1 MTDASNPAAPPPN
14 PLLAYAAVTAAYWSF
29 MLSDGALRM
38 LVLLHFN
45 SLGFTPIQLAW
56 LFLLYEVAGIVTN
69 LAAGWLAAR
78 FGLAATLYGGLA
90 LQIGALVAL
99 AQLDPSWGV
108 AASVAFVMAVQ
119 GVSGV
124 AKDLA
129 KMSSKS
135 AVKLLAPKEDG
146 GLFRWVALLTG
157 SKNAVK
163 GLGFFLGAG
172 FLALAGF
179 QAAVWGMAAV
189 LAAIL
194 IAVVL
199 FLPAGLPG
207 RIKSEE
213 TWGGWRSKDPRVNRL
228 SLARMFLFGARDVWF
243 VVGIPVYFQAVLS
256 DGTAEGRRGAFFL
269 IGSFLA
275 LWIIAYGVVQAF
287 APRLIGARDKPE
299 GETVRKAV
307 LWAGLLVPIPFLLA
321 GAAWI
326 AGNTAE
332 WLTATLIAGL
342 LVFGF
347 VFAVN
352 SSVHSYLILAF
363 GSADR
368 ITRDVGFYYMAN
380 AAGRLIG
387 TLLSGVSY
395 QVGALPLCLSTA
407 GAMALASWLAA
418 RRLLQA

>member
-1 MTDASNPAAPPPN
+1 MTTAS
-14 PLLAYAAVTAAYWSF
+14 PLRAYAAVTAAYWAF

-45 SLGFTPIQLAW
+45 SLGFSPVQLAW

-90 LQIGALVAL
+90 LQIGALAAL
-99 AQLDPSWGV
+99 AQLDPAWSIP
-108 AASVAFVMAVQ
+108 ASVAFVMAVQ

-135 AVKLLAPKEDG
+135 AVKLLAPKDDG

-163 GLGFFLGAG
+163 GLGFFLGAAL
-172 FLALAGF
+172 LALAGF
-179 QAAVWGMAAV
+179 KAAVWGMAAA

-207 RIKSEE
+207 RMKSEE
-213 TWGGWRSKDPRVNRL
+213 AWGGWRSRDPRVNRL

-256 DGTAEGRRGAFFL
+256 DGSAEGRRTAFFL
-269 IGSFLA
+269 IGGFLA
-275 LWIIAYGVVQAF
+275 LWIIGYGAVQAL
-287 APRLIGARDKPE
+287 APRLLGAKGQPE
-299 GETVRKAV
+299 AETVRKAI

-321 GAAWI
+321 AAAWA
-326 AGNTAE
+326 AGDPAP

-342 LVFGF
+342 LLFGF

-363 GSADR
+363 GSAER

-380 AAGRLIG
+380 AAGRLVG
-387 TLLSGVSY
+387 TLLSGLSF
-395 QVGALPLCLSTA
+395 QIGGLPLCLATA
-407 GAMALASWLAA
+407 GAMAFVSWLAA
-418 RRLLQA
+418 RRLGA